1 MRFPRVT
8 RLCAITLL
16 VFTCREGF
24 AKFTD
29 DIVMS
34 NGNHLTGRIR
44 KMEYGVLYI
53 EAEYWTGSVGV
64 DWFRVKTIDST
75 AQFQITFKNGTR
87 VNGTLQKT
95 FYGQVAKP
103 DFTVRTD
110 RDVIH
115 AFSRDVVDIQSQK
128 TSFWRQLTGSIDF
141 GASYTSGNNQTAVN
155 SNADASY
162 ISTRWFGGG
171 SFTSSLSG
179 QSGSTQTNL
188 LHGQNLN
195 GLFLS
200 RNTFLM
206 SLIDFLHSSQQDLD
220 LRTTAG
226 TGYGRYWVRT
236 NRTFL
241 LWLAG
246 IVYTNENFFPSA
258 GQPIK
263 NNCEGVLGT
272 QYQLFRFA
280 RYRLQS
286 QFLAYPGL
294 SDLGRVRFT
303 TKTTFHLKLTNNF
316 YASVSFW
323 DNFDS
328 RPPFNAKGNELGISN
343 SIGWTF

>member
-1 MRFPRVT
+1 MVV
-8 RLCAITLL
+8 LL
-16 VFTCREGF
+16 LFLSREGF
-24 AKFTD
+24 AKFKD
-29 DIVMS
+29 EIVMS
-34 NGNHLTGRIR
+34 NGNHITGRIR

-64 DWFRVKTIDST
+64 DWFRVKTIDSK

-87 VNGTLQKT
+87 VNGAIQKL
-95 FYGQVAKP
+95 FNGQTVGP
-103 DFTVRTD
+103 DFNIHAASGV
-110 RDVIH
+110 VH
-115 AFSRDVVDIQSQK
+115 AFSRDVVEIQTQK

-155 SNADASY
+155 SNADANY
-162 ISTRWFGGG
+162 LSTRWFGGA

-179 QSGSTQTNL
+179 QSGGNQTNL
-188 LHGQNLN
+188 LHGQSLD
-195 GLFLS
+195 GLFLNQNS
-200 RNTFLM
+200 FVVGL
-206 SLIDFLHSSQQDLD
+206 LDFLHSSQQDLD

-226 TGYGRYWVRT
+226 TGYGRYWIRT

-246 IVYTNENFFPSA
+246 VVYTHENFFPST
-258 GQPIK
+258 GQPAK
-263 NNCEGVLGT
+263 NNCEAVLGA

-286 QFLAYPGL
+286 QLLTYPGL
-294 SDLGRVRFT
+294 SDIGRFRLT
-303 TKTTFHLKLTNNF
+303 TKTTFNVKLTNNF
-316 YASVSFW
+316 YASVSLW

>member
-1 MRFPRVT
+1 MLGLLTSR
-8 RLCAITLL
+8 L
-16 VFTCREGF
+16 VF
-24 AKFTD
+24 AKGSD
-29 DIVMS
+29 DVVMS

-53 EAEYWTGSVGV
+53 ETEYWTGSVGV
-64 DWFRVKTIDST
+64 DWFRVKTIDSK
-75 AQFQITFKNGTR
+75 ALFQITFKNGTR
-87 VNGTLQKT
+87 VNGTIQKSP
-95 FYGQVAKP
+95 QIQAPSP
-103 DFTVRTD
+103 DFSVRTD
-110 RDVIH
+110 HNIVH
-115 AFSRDVVDIQSQK
+115 AFSRDVVEIRSQK
-128 TSFWRQLTGSIDF
+128 TSFWRQLTGAIDF

-162 ISTRWFGGG
+162 LSTAWFGSA

-179 QSGSTQTNL
+179 QSGGNQTNL
-188 LHGQNLN
+188 LHGQSLD
-195 GLFLS
+195 GLFLNQNS
-200 RNTFLM
+200 FLM
-206 SLIDFLHSSQQDLD
+206 GLLDFLHSSQQDLD
-220 LRTTAG
+220 LRTTVG

-246 IVYTNENFFPSA
+246 IVYTHENFFPST

-263 NNCEGVLGT
+263 NNCEAVLGT

-286 QFLAYPGL
+286 QLLTYPGL
-294 SDLGRVRFT
+294 SDIGRVRLT
-303 TKTTFHLKLTNNF
+303 SKTTFNLKLTNNF
-316 YASVSFW
+316 YASVSVW

>member
-1 MRFPRVT
+1 VRLRLLT
-8 RLCAITLL
+8 RIWVLTL
-16 VFTCREGF
+16 VFFLCRDGF

-34 NGNHLTGRIR
+34 NGNHLTGRIK

-53 EAEYWTGSVGV
+53 ETEYWTGSVGV
-64 DWFRVKTIDST
+64 DWLRVNTIKSR

-87 VNGTLQKT
+87 VNGTIEKRFKGKT
-95 FYGQVAKP
+95 SGS
-103 DFTVRTD
+103 DFSVRTD
-110 RDVIH
+110 RDVVH
-115 AFSRDVVDIQSQK
+115 AFSGDVVEIQSQK

-141 GASYTSGNNQTAVN
+141 GASYTSGNNQAAVN
-155 SNADASY
+155 SSADASY
-162 ISTRWFGGG
+162 LSTRWFGGG

-179 QSGSTQTNL
+179 QSGGSETNL
-188 LHGQNLN
+188 LHGQSLD
-195 GLFLS
+195 GLFLNQNS
-200 RNTFLM
+200 FL
-206 SLIDFLHSSQQDLD
+206 LGLLDLLHSSQQDLN

-226 TGYGRYWVRT
+226 TGYGRYWIRT

-241 LWLAG
+241 LWLTG
-246 IVYTNENFFPSA
+246 VVYTHENYFPST

-263 NNCEGVLGT
+263 NNCEAVLGA

-286 QFLAYPGL
+286 QLLTYPGL
-294 SDLGRVRFT
+294 TDIGRVRVT
-303 TKTTFHLKLTNNF
+303 TKTIFNLKLTNNF

>member
-1 MRFPRVT
+1 MVV
-8 RLCAITLL
+8 LL
-16 VFTCREGF
+16 LFLSREGF
-24 AKFTD
+24 AKFKD
-29 DIVMS
+29 EIVMS
-34 NGNHLTGRIR
+34 NGNHITGRIR

-64 DWFRVKTIDST
+64 DWFRVKTIDSK

-87 VNGTLQKT
+87 VNGAIQKL
-95 FYGQVAKP
+95 FNGQTVGP
-103 DFTVRTD
+103 DFNIHAGGGV
-110 RDVIH
+110 VH
-115 AFSRDVVDIQSQK
+115 AFSRDVVEIQTQK

-155 SNADASY
+155 SNADANY
-162 ISTRWFGGG
+162 LSTRWFGGA

-179 QSGSTQTNL
+179 QSGGNQTNL
-188 LHGQNLN
+188 LHGQSLD
-195 GLFLS
+195 GLFLNQNS
-200 RNTFLM
+200 FVVGL
-206 SLIDFLHSSQQDLD
+206 LDFLHSSQQDLD

-226 TGYGRYWVRT
+226 TGYGRYWIRT

-246 IVYTNENFFPSA
+246 VVYTHENFFPST
-258 GQPIK
+258 GQPAK
-263 NNCEGVLGT
+263 NNCEAVLGA

-286 QFLAYPGL
+286 QLLTYPGL
-294 SDLGRVRFT
+294 SDIGRFRLT
-303 TKTTFHLKLTNNF
+303 TKTTFNVKLTNNF
-316 YASVSFW
+316 YASVSLW